1 MVLPSGHPQLH
12 SPVAALGVSGAVR
25 VAGIG
30 PMVKEEM
37 LGVVLAVI
45 PTGWLVAAVLPAP
58 PVLVSGVAVVSGRV
72 VKGLDEAAV
81 GAGVVEAGM
90 VGGETLSV
98 RWDVL
103 DLSGVEAPVSKLE
116 GRIVAEEL
124 VGSGTEV
131 FMVDWETGCVRD
143 MAGVTFMAVVPAK
156 RWTNEACKSWQ

>member
-45 PTGWLVAAVLPAP
+45 PTGWLVAAVL
-58 PVLVSGVAVVSGRV
+58 VSGVAVVSGRV

-90 VGGETLSV
+90 VGGEALSV

-103 DLSGVEAPVSKLE
+103 DLSGVEAPVSGLE